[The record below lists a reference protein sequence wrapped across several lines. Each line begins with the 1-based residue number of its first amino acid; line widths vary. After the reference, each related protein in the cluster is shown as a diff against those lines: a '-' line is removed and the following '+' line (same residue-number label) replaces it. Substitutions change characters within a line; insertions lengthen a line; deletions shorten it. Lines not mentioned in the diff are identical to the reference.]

1 MTFLGFIS
9 KSPFPESVVV
19 VDVDVVDYVVDAVV
33 VDDYVVVVDDDV
45 VDAIVFDFDAVVC
58 VDAVDV
64 VDTVVV
70 VVVIFV
76 VDVKNKNTDLIFS
89 FFFFFFVDRKN
100 LVHVRYEKSD

>member
-45 VDAIVFDFDAVVC
+45 VDAIVFYFDAVAQPMSWTWLC
-58 VDAVDV
+58 
-64 VDTVVV
+64 
-70 VVVIFV
+70 
-76 VDVKNKNTDLIFS
+76 
-89 FFFFFFVDRKN
+89 
-100 LVHVRYEKSD
+100 

>member
-45 VDAIVFDFDAVVC
+45 VDAIVFYFDAVVF
-58 VDAVDV
+58 VDAVDTV
-64 VDTVVV
+64 VDA
-70 VVVIFV
+70 VVIFV

>member
-1 MTFLGFIS
+1 MLLFFILMLLLSQCHGLGCADA
-9 KSPFPESVVV
+9 
-19 VDVDVVDYVVDAVV
+19 VDSVVDAVV
-33 VDDYVVVVDDDV
+33 
-45 VDAIVFDFDAVVC
+45 FF
-58 VDAVDV
+58 DAVDV